1 MSSNTMISL
10 RPANVIR
17 QIPWRLGSKTAL
29 GFILILA
36 SFSLVGWLYLTNAST
51 VTATSYRIDELRFE
65 LDQLRN
71 QNAALILEIAELEA
85 LDRIETRATE
95 LGYRPMADVK
105 YIAVDNYPISPEPVE
120 SSYQV
125 VYVENSV
132 DDYIDNV
139 AQPGWWQVKLD
150 TLVAWFEGR
159 DVDVLT
165 R

>member
-29 GFILILA
+29 GFILIIA
-36 SFSLVGWLYLTNAST
+36 IFSLVGWLYLTNAST

-71 QNAALILEIAELEA
+71 QNAALILEIAKLEA
-85 LDRIETRATE
+85 LDRVEARATE
-95 LGYRPMADVK
+95 LGYRPIADVQ
-105 YIAVDNYPISPEPVE
+105 YISVDNYPASSEPVE
-120 SSYQV
+120 SNYQV

-132 DDYIDNV
+132 DAYIDDV
-139 AQPGWWQVKLD
+139 AQPGWWQIKLD
-150 TLVAWFEGR
+150 ALVAWFEGR
-159 DVDVLT
+159 DVELLT